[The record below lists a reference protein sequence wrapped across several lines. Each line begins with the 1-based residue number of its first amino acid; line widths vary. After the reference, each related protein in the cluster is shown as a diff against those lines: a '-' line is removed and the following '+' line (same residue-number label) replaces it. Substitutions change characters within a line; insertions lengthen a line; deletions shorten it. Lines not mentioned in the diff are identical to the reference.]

1 MNTTKFESTTDIQA
15 RHDEFVAKHQA
26 VIDASSLTKEQA
38 EEMSTKYMSL
48 AIEQQTEEMKKLI
61 EGQGSPILDSL
72 GVSNAYDALEN
83 LGNAASYFIGTAR
96 YLIIDQGVNLLSPAG
111 FHHSDNVWA
120 LSKASQVQIL
130 SDRLPRH
137 LSGVVAY
144 DLHKCVVN
152 F

>member
-1 MNTTKFESTTDIQA
+1 MNTTKFESNADIQA
-15 RHDEFVAKHQA
+15 RHEEFVAENQA
-26 VIDASSLTKEQA
+26 VIDASSLTKELA
-38 EEMSTKYMSL
+38 KELSTKYMSL
-48 AIEQQTEEMKKLI
+48 TVEQETEEMKTFIGGGESLI
-61 EGQGSPILDSL
+61 LSSL
-72 GVSNAYDALEN
+72 GVSNAYHALEN

-120 LSKASQVQIL
+120 LSKPSQVQIL
-130 SDRLPRH
+130 SDRLPKH

-144 DLHKCVVN
+144 DLHKCVVD